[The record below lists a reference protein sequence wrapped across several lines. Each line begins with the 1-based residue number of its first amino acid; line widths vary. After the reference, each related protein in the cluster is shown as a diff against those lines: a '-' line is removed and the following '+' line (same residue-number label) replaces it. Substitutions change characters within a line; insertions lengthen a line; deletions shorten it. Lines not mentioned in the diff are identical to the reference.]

1 MCDISK
7 KPIRKTKTKFSFGQ
21 LVDFL
26 IGNRMAGASV
36 RVCAKSMCGVISTSE
51 DCVAAAAAASMV
63 SSTCERQIGVSE
75 RV

>member
-1 MCDISK
+1 
-7 KPIRKTKTKFSFGQ
+7 
-21 LVDFL
+21 
-26 IGNRMAGASV
+26 MAGASV

-51 DCVAAAAAASMV
+51 DCVAAAASMV